1 MSKRILTLEEILAAQ
16 DLGEKT
22 IAVPDWGGSVIVRG
36 MSKRE
41 QQQLRKAALDPLT
54 GQIDTDKME
63 ILMLV
68 HCLASPKITMEQ
80 AEQLA
85 QKSAAAFD
93 KVLTAIMDVTGLSEE
108 VQKQTLKSFHTRL
121 PGSETES

>member
-1 MSKRILTLEEILAAQ
+1 M
-16 DLGEKT
+16 GEKT